1 MFNWFA
7 LHLLFLIIAAPVGSD
22 TVNSIDTIGR
32 LKGIPSIHT
41 NEGNKFCFSFLQ
53 NYEENT
59 INILG
64 IYIGTQENEE
74 VQYSIKSRINGVA
87 RIGTVKP
94 GQIKEELYQYTSYSN
109 FETDLSF
116 NPPRVKGMVPLRSIS
131 DYTGIIVETV
141 DSSHKIS
148 VMGFS
153 DGAKTSDGFTAVPM
167 VDMSNIISTDYQYSV
182 FTAGGK
188 DSSIAAITT
197 CDDFETAENVTVDA
211 TLVSQQG
218 SFLPFNGSTLPFQ
231 SHYTSV
237 ITGSD
242 DLLSSINVIATQ
254 PIGFM
259 TGHECS
265 KIPIDQVGCDHLIE
279 QVPPSYTWGYN
290 FLTAPFHT
298 NNFGYILK
306 LLPGKDFGTN
316 FKIFCTINATVTV
329 DTTVKN
335 FVRTDRLVANRG
347 IFSIT
352 TQSYCTIQSNKPLA
366 VMQYATSHPANDS
379 NSVPITSVDTIKNI
393 GDPAMVWV
401 PAVSQYL
408 NKYLI
413 TNDVSIRSQSFTS
426 NGIYVTVLPH
436 CFNASAILDN
446 GIPLENNAS
455 NWDTFHCDDVTDIC
469 GYGVSLDILQGTH
482 LLKHIDS
489 SCSFGAIMFG
499 WGYKKG
505 YAYPAG
511 FGMRPIGVT
520 FYSIEP
526 LISSAPESGLVSV
539 TVYRS
544 GDLSEASSVQVGAF
558 MSSKPNA
565 ATIGEDLES
574 RTETVYFVANEF
586 SATVNFTFI
595 NDYLPE
601 QDEVFDVK
609 FVNHHKINIGTPQVQ
624 ELTILG
630 DSPIVTGGGSSPGT
644 GPNVVVQ
651 EGDSEVK
658 VCITLSGLADSSYP
672 EPVEF
677 LFTPMEKS
685 EALQPAQDEDYDNTT
700 IAVIMPPGDTEVCAH
715 ISTVED
721 MIYNEPNEQFCIN
734 VTSNVSVGIFYP
746 AQCQITVTIIDIGT
760 RGSIDISRRL
770 KGIPKSN
777 TTEGN
782 RFCLSF
788 FEPPIPTIFLIKIG
802 TLESFPVKYHI
813 SSGVNGINKT
823 NTVEPG
829 SINTEQYRYIPGNN
843 ESRFADDEPLIA
855 NMTIDFFNSRDI
867 NDFTG
872 IEIKTVNSSHKISV
886 TCFSKT
892 TIRDD
897 ILYPA
902 AVDSFVAVP
911 IFNVGSIAQQY
922 NYSMFNQY
930 GNDDLYS
937 QTVAAIVACDTIAAG
952 GITLGYSNTSIPGH
966 YFGTLDQRGLRSS
979 QIKFKKYYTPY
990 IPSSPA
996 GTDVY
1001 ATQPIGFMIGH
1012 TCLFYKSYYCDYL
1025 IEQVPPSY
1033 TWGYNFLIGPFRSLS
1048 MYSTILKFLPS
1059 KEIGTN
1065 FKIFCANSTSVTIN
1079 VLVQNF
1085 TKADHM
1091 VSNRG
1096 IFNIGLQDYCTV
1108 QSNKPLAVM
1117 LYLELFQLIRKSIP
1131 DMVWIPPVSQYL
1143 NRYLVTIDATSYSFY
1158 RGVYVTV
1165 LPHCF
1170 DASAVLD
1177 NGIPLESNA
1186 SNWHTFHCD
1195 NITDSCGYGIPV
1207 HMRQLGTH
1215 LLEHTDPSCSFGAI
1229 MFDFRYGKG
1238 YAYPAGFGMR
1248 PIGVTFYS
1256 IEPLISS
1263 APESGLVSV
1272 NVYRSG
1278 DVSEASSVQVGTFMS
1293 SKSNAAMIGEDLE
1306 SQTKTINFAANEFLA
1321 TVNFSFLSDSVPEL
1335 DEVFL
1340 VSFVEHQNINIGTPS
1355 EVELTILGV
1364 ESNILK
1370 FTADN
1375 YCVHEGN
1382 TSVYVCVEK
1391 SRDTVDS
1398 VSLKITA
1405 MEDSIPSA
1413 AENIFDF
1420 VAETKT
1426 IDFPGPSKQ
1435 ACAQFQIIQDPFVD
1449 FKESIETF
1457 NVNFTATGDLGS
1469 GQMMAT
1475 DKSIVTIYESL
1486 PEIFADSISGANN
1499 VFVPESQ
1506 ENVTVCVNRTF
1517 NFSCTRNVTFRA
1529 MDSALSINAKSGS
1542 DFVAETKEMPFTSDD
1557 LRVCAKFIIINDDI
1571 VEKNESFL
1579 ITVMA
1584 QDHIPTVLTINI
1596 TITDED
1602 DAAVISF
1609 TNDTYTFPE
1618 NIDLDA
1624 QVCVETTKELS
1635 DDIRIN
1641 FTTRSSDFDGAATA
1655 DSDYISKS
1663 ETKTL
1668 RSGSRTVCINIEI
1681 KPDVTREPTE
1691 FFYVQLEVLNL
1702 VELMNNSYYGPSR
1715 LNVSD
1720 SEPAVVYITD
1730 TSVTGCE
1737 SVYADLILLISESSS
1752 MQENQFTMVKDLGAE
1767 ILNQLP
1773 IGKNMTHAGI
1783 VRLSNSNRTQ
1793 IISPLGNVTDLK
1805 QLKQIVRNI
1814 SMDDKDDRGLAT
1826 HLNYSMILAMTE
1838 IKKRGRPNSRKII
1851 VIITDG
1857 LHSHESWP
1865 YNIARNARAL
1875 GYDIFAVRL
1884 FTDASLS
1891 NWEELTGYKERV
1903 LFLNTFNSGHSEGTN
1918 FFISQICNI
1927 ISVSPQLLNTIGEE
1941 RKINVGETVSF
1952 NCTADGVPVPDL
1964 VWRKDGKYII
1974 PEANRRNTSSSE
1986 PTDGFRI
1993 NDIPQVKQRTSELI
2007 ITDLTVS
2014 DTGKYSCR
2022 ADNGVERGVVLHIPY
2037 HLTVEGFNETNFCLD
2052 FPCKNDGT
2060 CQSLA
2065 STYICNCP
2073 ETHTGRNCQERVRFT
2088 VRPKIIE
2095 FRQPVNTQIY
2105 SSVNFTCKAIG
2116 SPAPSIHWYKNNKLI
2131 NSTDPYLLM
2140 FNDLSLM
2147 DRGVYHCEARSV
2159 INGANISVN
2168 TTKVLLN
2175 IEDVHQYK
2183 AIMSLSDDFY
2193 DRLNESEFIN
2203 GTIQQLVKDIN
2214 YNLSGRIIGN
2224 FTLFFI
2230 ELLNSDEIYPDD
2242 DPENVS
2248 LLITLIANNQTNWLN
2263 QHIADDLGN
2272 LLGST
2277 ITDVVRFDGCPTS
2290 STTLLSDSGDPKLT
2304 LTIKWPETNIGEIAV
2319 VNCPCGSNGTSA
2331 GGTLNASRNCGGD
2344 FTNGALWQAPSVL
2357 KCKLRDL
2364 ARMICQLKDRLFP
2377 GVSYASVIDML
2388 KELKSITSNSS
2399 EIGYTEVAAVVSV
2412 LEAAAEFANTI
2423 AENTMLIT
2431 SLFEVI
2437 DNILAVNQEILIEC
2451 QALSNSSSRILAIIS
2466 NMAAIINVTD
2476 ASTSRHVIK
2485 SHRYFAVSVYKSNFE
2500 GFGGQTLSINLTDFS
2515 ESNVNSYNITLE
2527 PEGNIVSS
2535 TGSVTLP
2542 SNILNS
2548 SNINRITNAVYF
2560 TDSLFLRR
2568 RSNYFDHDVSSIV
2581 ISASI
2586 LRDFNA
2592 IKELESPVNLSFQLN
2607 PNINGSFPQCVFWDQ
2622 SLNSGYGDWSSDNCN
2637 TSYDSVTQAIKCF
2650 CNHLTSFAVIQD
2662 VSPTEPSTEFRV
2674 YYLDSVSYIGIII
2687 SIICLIITIVLYLY
2701 NKDLR
2706 LSNHSQMLLN
2716 HCFALIGLY
2725 LSFVTSIH
2733 ARNIN
2738 SFCAVSGFMLQFFF
2752 LVCLSLMSAEV
2763 IGLYINIVM
2772 NSYMKMFYIKVTL
2785 VSWIAPIFI
2794 VIFCFSP
2801 SYTNYIKYSSNFCR
2815 AFDTPFYIGI
2825 VIPFII
2831 TYSFIWI
2838 VFIIIVISLLMSSKI
2853 KDSNKKTVLKPSYK
2867 YQLTKSLAHSTLF
2880 CLSSVLM
2887 LLMTED
2893 TFTNKAIRDLVAS
2906 LFVLLTGCHGLFL
2919 FIVHCLCTKDFYCIC
2934 KKVSFGIKSLL
2945 LHTVQKKPSESTDRI
2960 FDDTMESTNQYLETI
2975 LNSNMCQENISSNLE
2990 QLVKYS
2996 ISASQIK
3003 LQEAVGQGEFGIV
3016 YRAFLAT
3023 DKDIPQV
3030 VAVKTLKGLFS
3041 RSDVTSIVE
3050 ESLIMSNFDHP
3061 NVLSL
3066 IGVSLDL
3073 GPAPCI
3079 IMPFMS
3085 RGSLLSYLKNDRLNI
3100 TITDGNDEEII
3111 LNVRKHLLSICL
3123 QVANG
3128 MCYLASKY
3136 FVHRDLAARNCMID
3150 NNGVIKVADFGLS
3163 EEVYTK
3169 TYFNQFKD
3177 KSDAESVKLPIKW
3190 MAMRALLFF
3199 IVMHYIVVL

>member
-1 MFNWFA
+1 MTFRYMPPNN
-7 LHLLFLIIAAPVGSD
+7 LLSFSLD

-1737 SVYADLILLISESSS
+1737 SVYADLILLISESS
-1752 MQENQFTMVKDLGAE
+1752 N
-1767 ILNQLP
+1767 
-1773 IGKNMTHAGI
+1773 
-1783 VRLSNSNRTQ
+1783 
-1793 IISPLGNVTDLK
+1793 
-1805 QLKQIVRNI
+1805 
-1814 SMDDKDDRGLAT
+1814 
-1826 HLNYSMILAMTE
+1826 
-1838 IKKRGRPNSRKII
+1838 
-1851 VIITDG
+1851 
-1857 LHSHESWP
+1857 
-1865 YNIARNARAL
+1865 
-1875 GYDIFAVRL
+1875 
-1884 FTDASLS
+1884 
-1891 NWEELTGYKERV
+1891 
-1903 LFLNTFNSGHSEGTN
+1903 
-1918 FFISQICNI
+1918 
-1927 ISVSPQLLNTIGEE
+1927 
-1941 RKINVGETVSF
+1941 
-1952 NCTADGVPVPDL
+1952 
-1964 VWRKDGKYII
+1964 
-1974 PEANRRNTSSSE
+1974 
-1986 PTDGFRI
+1986 
-1993 NDIPQVKQRTSELI
+1993 
-2007 ITDLTVS
+2007 
-2014 DTGKYSCR
+2014 
-2022 ADNGVERGVVLHIPY
+2022 
-2037 HLTVEGFNETNFCLD
+2037 
-2052 FPCKNDGT
+2052 
-2060 CQSLA
+2060 
-2065 STYICNCP
+2065 
-2073 ETHTGRNCQERVRFT
+2073 
-2088 VRPKIIE
+2088 
-2095 FRQPVNTQIY
+2095 
-2105 SSVNFTCKAIG
+2105 
-2116 SPAPSIHWYKNNKLI
+2116 
-2131 NSTDPYLLM
+2131 
-2140 FNDLSLM
+2140 
-2147 DRGVYHCEARSV
+2147 
-2159 INGANISVN
+2159 
-2168 TTKVLLN
+2168 
-2175 IEDVHQYK
+2175 VHQYK

-3190 MAMRALLFF
+3190 MCPNDRPLFSELNTSINALIDPLAQ
-3199 IVMHYIVVL
+3199 YLSLQL